1 MGYRWPRAV
10 QQRRYWE
17 GLGRTDLPDVPG
29 SHGLEDE
36 ARITLQG
43 FMMTIPSFNA
53 TPQLLDMCWGGGII
67 TTAPGAA
74 QVGIYRL
81 SLNRPLKKAVSR
93 HPDRD

>member
-1 MGYRWPRAV
+1 MF
-10 QQRRYWE
+10 Q
-17 GLGRTDLPDVPG
+17 G

-67 TTAPGAA
+67 TTARRA
-74 QVGIYRL
+74 RL
-81 SLNRPLKKAVSR
+81 RWASIGCP
-93 HPDRD
+93 